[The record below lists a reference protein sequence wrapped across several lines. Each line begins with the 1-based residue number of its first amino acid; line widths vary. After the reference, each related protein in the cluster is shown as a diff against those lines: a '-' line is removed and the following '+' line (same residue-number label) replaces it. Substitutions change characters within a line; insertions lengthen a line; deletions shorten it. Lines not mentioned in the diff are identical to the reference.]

1 MIRIML
7 GSLSHADMIVLRDC
21 LMKGYMEASERER
34 YQQRNAI
41 SKDFANC
48 LSWLEDQIAKTE

>member
-7 GSLSHADMIVLRDC
+7 GSLSHADMILLRDC

-34 YQQRNAI
+34 FTQRNAI
-41 SKDFANC
+41 SKNFANC
-48 LSWLEDQIAKTE
+48 LSWLEDQIAKAE

>member
-7 GSLSHADMIVLRDC
+7 GNLGRPDMILLRDC
-21 LMKGYMEASERER
+21 LMKGYTEAIDREK
-34 YQQRNAI
+34 YLQRNAI

>member
-7 GSLSHADMIVLRDC
+7 GNLGRSDMILLRDC
-21 LMKGYMEASERER
+21 LMKGYTEAIDLEK
-34 YQQRNAI
+34 YLQRNAI

>member
-1 MIRIML
+1 MIRLMIGNM
-7 GSLSHADMIVLRDC
+7 GHADMILLRDC
-21 LMKGYMEASERER
+21 IMKGYIEAIDREK
-34 YQQRNAI
+34 YLQRNLI